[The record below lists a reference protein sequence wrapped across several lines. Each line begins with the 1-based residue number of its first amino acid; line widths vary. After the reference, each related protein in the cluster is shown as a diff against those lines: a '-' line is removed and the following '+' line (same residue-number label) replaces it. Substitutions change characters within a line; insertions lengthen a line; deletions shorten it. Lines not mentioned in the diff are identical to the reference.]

1 MLSVCVLNY
10 NGKGIIEKAVE
21 SVLNQKFKPQEILVI
36 DNASTDDSWKLVE
49 KYVTRVV
56 HADNKFKFI
65 TGLNTAFEEA
75 SEPVVT
81 FMENDIILYPDC
93 LLDMYLSGVDIVSPK
108 FFDQN
113 GKKYKVEWY
122 SGFLSAC
129 FTMNKSTFEAVGK
142 FDEAL
147 APAYWE
153 DVDYSIRANRMGFK
167 CKKDVGSAIH
177 HANWSFSKVF
187 TKKQMSSWCKR
198 NAWYIAQKHFLN
210 RAALSGCISRTF
222 SRNKTKED

>member
-1 MLSVCVLNY
+1 MLTVSILNF
-10 NGKGIIEKAVE
+10 NGKGIIEKCVE
-21 SVLNQKFKPQEILVI
+21 SVLCQTFKPREILVI
-36 DNASTDDSWKLVE
+36 DNESTDDSWKLVE

-75 SEPVVT
+75 SEEVVT
-81 FMENDIILYPDC
+81 FMENDVILHENC
-93 LLDMYLSGVDIVSPK
+93 LSEMYWSETDIVSPK
-108 FFDQN
+108 FFDSE

-122 SGFLSAC
+122 AGFLSAC
-129 FTMNKSTFEAVGK
+129 FTMNKSTFQAVGK

-153 DVDYSIRANRMGFK
+153 DVDYSIRAKRLGFT

-177 HANWSFSKVF
+177 YANWSFSKVF
-187 TKKQMSSWCKR
+187 TKKQMSGWCRR
-198 NAWYIAQKHFLN
+198 NAWHIAKKHYLSRVFPFLCTEKIGSCN
-210 RAALSGCISRTF
+210 T
-222 SRNKTKED
+222 TMVD